1 MIFMMGQAVYYHKED
16 IFIFLDKEHG
26 FTNTL
31 LKAVHLDIQEN
42 LYLSGC
48 KALGLIS
55 KFVTAPLWRIIE
67 APGHILDMNE
77 QYYTLVKFLDRASS
91 DIDFTLKFMNGECT
105 PFENTSIDDNDKI
118 SRCLIIP
125 NEEVDVILG
134 PLLQSLF
141 TAIKELLLRMVP
153 EHLPGGKFWNPDE
166 SLMEEVSSAKKHNKL
181 PEFVFGQLDHLISY
195 RPNASLLANEA
206 YIMFSF
212 NKTSTWLRE
221 LGEDEKN
228 RLLDDSRKEGREIRK
243 EFIARTKSISDE
255 RFRLQKLK
263 KQEMERLEASRVQR
277 AECMT
282 NDVCY
287 YGLWQTVDQ
296 INEGMDK
303 LSGNDKELRCALQTQ
318 LKFRKSV
325 LHQKHSDKQIF
336 NLSKKE
342 PGGKYRKLSVKELK
356 DNLCELVKTA
366 LDTGSKSEVSAYDV
380 PLLVNKR
387 ILHKFADG
395 QEYPGYVINVVPG
408 FPQWYNV
415 KFDNDDA
422 IYSYNLHEDYKKGD
436 LKLSVSQENA

>member
-1 MIFMMGQAVYYHKED
+1 
-16 IFIFLDKEHG
+16 
-26 FTNTL
+26 
-31 LKAVHLDIQEN
+31 
-42 LYLSGC
+42 
-48 KALGLIS
+48 
-55 KFVTAPLWRIIE
+55 
-67 APGHILDMNE
+67 
-77 QYYTLVKFLDRASS
+77 
-91 DIDFTLKFMNGECT
+91 
-105 PFENTSIDDNDKI
+105 
-118 SRCLIIP
+118 
-125 NEEVDVILG
+125 
-134 PLLQSLF
+134 
-141 TAIKELLLRMVP
+141 MVP

-228 RLLDDSRKEGREIRK
+228 RLLDESRKEGREIRK

-422 IYSYNLHEDYKKGD
+422 IYSYNLHEDYKRGD